1 MTGREIEERGG
12 VLGLP
17 AEAGM
22 ADPGGGG
29 LLAPPMPIHE
39 PRRHE
44 PPPEQEKRKRD
55 FESHSLV
62 SLLEL
67 SHEINL
73 ADDVFQ
79 IAEMALFNIMGHLG
93 TPLAALWLLPATEAG
108 DAAEAG
114 IATEAVL
121 LASQGVRRAQ
131 IEAVG
136 VSCAPELVRRFHTRP
151 QVLDLEREEDVAGA
165 RSLVLARRQGIAR
178 FAPLLVRS
186 ELRGWLALGP
196 RIGGRPYGGI
206 ESEVL
211 RASLDILSVALDNS
225 ALTTRLRENNR
236 RLRRVN
242 EDLKELDRLKSEF
255 MANMNHE
262 LRTPLTAIQAYL
274 QILQD
279 LEMDEEN
286 RRENSRLA
294 LDECVRLKGMIT
306 RLLNFQATADEEAQ
320 LPREPAELLAPL
332 RRYFEERRP
341 GIVGDLREF
350 AIMLEDEVPF
360 ARFHERRLLEIV
372 DALVENAI
380 KFTPRGSRIV
390 LRLGQHAHGDVR
402 WAKVAVEDDGPG
414 IPPER
419 LPSLFEA
426 FRTGD
431 GSSTREVGGMGVG
444 LALAKRYADL
454 MGARLEAESELGRG
468 STFTLLLPTD

>member
-12 VLGLP
+12 VPGLP

-29 LLAPPMPIHE
+29 LLAPPMPHPA
-39 PRRHE
+39 PRAPRTE
-44 PPPEQEKRKRD
+44 REKRKRD
-55 FESHSLV
+55 FESHSLL

-79 IAEMALFNIMGHLG
+79 IAEMALFNIMGHVG
-93 TPLAALWLLPATEAG
+93 TPLAALWLLPAEEAETS
-108 DAAEAG
+108 A
-114 IATEAVL
+114 EAVL
-121 LASQGVRRAQ
+121 LASQGVRRSQ
-131 IEAVG
+131 MEAVG
-136 VSCAPELVRRFHTRP
+136 ASCAPELMQRFRSRP
-151 QVLDLEREEDVAGA
+151 QVVDLEREEDIAGA
-165 RSLVLARRQGIAR
+165 RGLALARRQGISR
-178 FAPLLVRS
+178 FSPMLVRG
-186 ELRGWLALGP
+186 ELRGWVALGP
-196 RIGGRPYGGI
+196 RVGRQPYGSI

-225 ALTTRLRENNR
+225 ALTTRLRESNR

-242 EDLKELDRLKSEF
+242 EDLQELDRLKSEF

-274 QILQD
+274 QILQEAD
-279 LEMDEEN
+279 MDEEM
-286 RRENSRLA
+286 RRDNSRLA
-294 LDECVRLKGMIT
+294 LEECVRLKGMIT
-306 RLLNFQATADEEAQ
+306 RLLNFQATADEKAQ
-320 LPREPAELLAPL
+320 LPGVPAELLAPL

-350 AIMLEDEVPF
+350 AFMLEDEVPF

-372 DALVENAI
+372 DALVDNAI

-390 LRLGQHAHGDVR
+390 LRLGQHNHGGVR
-402 WAKVAVEDDGPG
+402 WAMVAVEDDGPG

>member
-12 VLGLP
+12 VPGLP

-29 LLAPPMPIHE
+29 LLAPPMPSAE
-39 PRRHE
+39 PRPRE
-44 PPPEQEKRKRD
+44 PRPSRDKRKRD

-79 IAEMALFNIMGHLG
+79 IAEMALFNIMGHVG
-93 TPLAALWLLPATEAG
+93 TPMAALWLLPATEG
-108 DAAEAG
+108 EDA
-114 IATEAVL
+114 TDAVL
-121 LASQGVRRAQ
+121 LACQGVRRAQ
-131 IEAVG
+131 MEAVG
-136 VSCAPELVRRFHTRP
+136 VSCAPELIRRFRSRP

-165 RSLVLARRQGIAR
+165 RGLVLARRQGVSR
-178 FAPLLVRS
+178 FAPLLVRG
-186 ELRGWLALGP
+186 ELRGWVALGP
-196 RIGGRPYGGI
+196 RAGGQPYGGI
-206 ESEVL
+206 EAEVL

-242 EDLKELDRLKSEF
+242 EDLQELDRLKSEF

-262 LRTPLTAIQAYL
+262 LRTPLTTIQAYL

-279 LEMDEEN
+279 ADMDGEM

-306 RLLNFQATADEEAQ
+306 RLLNFQATADEQAQ

-332 RRYFEERRP
+332 RRYYEERRP

-350 AIMLEDEVPF
+350 GLMLEDEVPF

-372 DALVENAI
+372 DALVDNAI

-419 LPSLFEA
+419 LPTLFEA